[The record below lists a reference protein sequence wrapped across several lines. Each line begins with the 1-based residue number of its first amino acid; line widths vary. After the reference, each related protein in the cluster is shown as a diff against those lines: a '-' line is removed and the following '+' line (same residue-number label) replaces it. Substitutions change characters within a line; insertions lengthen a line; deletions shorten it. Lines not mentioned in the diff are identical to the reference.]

1 MTRRFVIPKAIFSPR
16 AKQLVRTTKC
26 DEVKISYVVS
36 ILTFFWIPAFAG
48 MTMADEMVEENNEQL
63 LATSTEIKPNT
74 NTPASTDPQLKSAL
88 EFVYENHPALKAK
101 REELKAIDEG
111 VSQAISGFRP
121 TVSANFSAGKL
132 DTEYNYTPLNSY
144 TPKSSSV
151 TATQPIFNGGGT
163 LASFYAAKDKM
174 KAQRADL
181 SALEQQTLYD
191 AVVAYTDVVEK
202 TAVLELNQKNTDVLK
217 KQLIATKAKFD
228 AGMLTITDVAQAESR
243 LAAAQSSERQSLGD
257 LAVTRAIFR
266 RVIGYDA
273 PSKVSLPPIPAGI
286 PENIGQATEIARK
299 NSPILESA
307 KHAQKAAESN
317 VFVNG
322 ATILPSVYLQGVMSD
337 TKGISPTVTQ
347 QKSNSITLNLSVSL
361 YQSGAEWSRLR
372 AAKNQAE
379 QAKFNTMD
387 TNAAV
392 VESVTQAWEDFNT
405 ASAIIAANESEVK
418 ATDTA
423 LKGVQKENEFGTR
436 TVLDVLNAQAEAFTA
451 KVSLIKASRAEKVL
465 AYRLLATIGKLT
477 SDELKL
483 QTEVPSPKEHYN
495 DVKYQLLGW

>member
-1 MTRRFVIPKAIFSPR
+1 MKLRICFVFLL
-16 AKQLVRTTKC
+16 LV
-26 DEVKISYVVS
+26 SAS
-36 ILTFFWIPAFAG
+36 ASAN
-48 MTMADEMVEENNEQL
+48 EENNEQL
-63 LATSTEIKPNT
+63 LASSEMPP
-74 NTPASTDPQLKSAL
+74 TPALPPEGGGGDPQLKSVL

-121 TVSANFSAGKL
+121 TVSANLSKGKT
-132 DTEYNYTPLNSY
+132 DGETNSSNWNSY
-144 TPKSSSV
+144 DTKTSSL

-174 KAQRADL
+174 KAERADL

-202 TAVLELNQKNTDVLK
+202 TAMLELNQKNTDVLR
-217 KQLIATKAKFD
+217 KQLEATKAKFD
-228 AGMLTITDVAQAESR
+228 AGMLTITDTAQAQSR
-243 LAAAQSSERQSLGD
+243 FAAAQSSERQSLGD
-257 LAVTRAIFR
+257 LAVTRATFQ

-286 PENIGQATEIARK
+286 PENISQANEIARE

-307 KHAQKAAESN
+307 KRNEKAAEN
-317 VFVNG
+317 NIYVNG
-322 ATILPSVYLQGVMSD
+322 ATILPSVYLQGAMSD
-337 TKGISPTVTQ
+337 SKGVSPAVIQ
-347 QKSNSITLNLSVSL
+347 QKSNSITLNLSVPL

-379 QAKFNTMD
+379 QAKFNTID
-387 TNAAV
+387 THAAV
-392 VESVTQAWEDFNT
+392 VESVTQAWEDFST
-405 ASAIIAANESEVK
+405 ASAIIAANEVAVK

-423 LKGVQKENEFGTR
+423 LKGTQKENEFGTR
-436 TVLDVLNAQAEAFTA
+436 TVLDVLNAEQEAFAA
-451 KVSLIKASRAEKVL
+451 KVALIKASRAEKVL

-477 SDELKL
+477 SNDLGL
-483 QTEVPSPKEHYN
+483 ATDVPSPKEHYN